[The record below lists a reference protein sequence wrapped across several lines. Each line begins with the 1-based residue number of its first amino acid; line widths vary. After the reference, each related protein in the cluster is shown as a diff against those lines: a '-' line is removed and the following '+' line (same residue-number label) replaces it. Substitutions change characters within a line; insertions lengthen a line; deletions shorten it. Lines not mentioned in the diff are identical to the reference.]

1 MRICPIFCAKITP
14 FTLKMEMH
22 HLPCFLPI
30 SNPNTNV
37 YYISIYNV
45 KYQPKT
51 LDCSHILRISN
62 KPLLAE
68 ICCFTDGTTHYLCS
82 HSMHSNTSRTL
93 WLCVFK
99 YLYKYQWNKRRNN
112 YCQLID
118 DCKHWEPFNC
128 FSTILS
134 AETIWMVWH
143 GGITDED
150 IFPFSFFFFLNNND
164 SVTLTVQTLYMH

>member
-1 MRICPIFCAKITP
+1 MRICPIFWHKITP

-22 HLPCFLPI
+22 HLMLS
-30 SNPNTNV
+30 SNFQPNYQCV
-37 YYISIYNV
+37 YICKI
-45 KYQPKT
+45 KPKT

-82 HSMHSNTSRTL
+82 RSMHSNTSRTL
-93 WLCVFK
+93 RLCVFK

-118 DCKHWEPFNC
+118 DCKHWEPFKC

-143 GGITDED
+143 GGIADED
-150 IFPFSFFFFLNNND
+150 IFRFSFFFFLIM
-164 SVTLTVQTLYMH
+164 TL